1 MNHTKQ
7 TFVARLMMLAA
18 LICTSLGISAQ
29 NKFHIE
35 PFAIDSYDEVTVPVL
50 LDLEDAAAQA
60 FQFDVVLPPELEFS
74 KNPEKAAE
82 RLTPGHSLSFQNGRV
97 MVISGNM
104 KPISGSEGAVVNLY
118 VKVREGRLTDKNIR
132 IELTNPTLTKPGE
145 GKFDTAVKLDV
156 EAEGT
161 DVSMHQSQIWAYLP
175 DSELTV
181 NPGGTTSVAVAIN
194 NNFDVRGFQFSVT
207 LPEGFTASDEVIKSE
222 RCNEQMTLMVIPTG
236 NEVCFTATAM
246 NTLPVI
252 FDNDGTVIT
261 FNVTAPVDFKAESAE
276 IKLHSATF
284 STDNALVI
292 EPMPGKETSTVTLIN
307 GVTAYG
313 KAMTEISALETAL
326 AEARVTITEVAPD
339 VKDDFIG
346 AEITEKINDLKAAVE
361 AAYAD
366 MTLTGNYDEVMAP
379 VEAIKAGIEK
389 LVEDAKA
396 AQKVFE
402 DQNALDKA
410 YADAKAS
417 LNELETALAEA
428 LATIAEVAPDVKD
441 DFTGEEITEKINDLK
456 AAVEAAYADMTLT
469 GNYDEVMAPVEAIKA
484 ETEKLVEDAK
494 AAQKVFENEAALYQ
508 AYSDA
513 KARVKELETALADAL
528 AKIADEAADV
538 KNDFTGNNI
547 SADITALRTDILES
561 YTDKTL
567 VENYQAITE
576 KADKIQAA
584 IETLVADAL
593 AAQLAFEV
601 EKARQES
608 NAAAYAADIEIIE
621 ALVSKLE
628 DALAKLKE
636 TYPDF
641 DSTDIESEI
650 RDAIQA
656 EREKAT
662 AALDA
667 VKEEGEYDNKVDST
681 SIEDMIEK
689 MFEQAGIDSITV
701 DNLTG
706 DAKYYDLSGH
716 KLSGPVAGSV
726 TIIVYPDGSTRK
738 VFVK

>member
-18 LICTSLGISAQ
+18 LVCTSLGISAQ

-284 STDNALVI
+284 STDNALVV
-292 EPMPGKETSTVTLIN
+292 EPMPGKETSAVTLIN

-379 VEAIKAGIEK
+379 A
-389 LVEDAKA
+389 
-396 AQKVFE
+396 
-402 DQNALDKA
+402 
-410 YADAKAS
+410 
-417 LNELETALAEA
+417 
-428 LATIAEVAPDVKD
+428 
-441 DFTGEEITEKINDLK
+441 
-456 AAVEAAYADMTLT
+456 
-469 GNYDEVMAPVEAIKA
+469 EAIKA

-656 EREKAT
+656 EHEKAT

>member
-18 LICTSLGISAQ
+18 LVCTSLGISAQ

-284 STDNALVI
+284 STDNALVV
-292 EPMPGKETSTVTLIN
+292 EPMPGKETSAVTLIN

-339 VKDDFIG
+339 VKDDFTG
-346 AEITEKINDLKAAVE
+346 AEITA
-361 AAYAD
+361 
-366 MTLTGNYDEVMAP
+366 
-379 VEAIKAGIEK
+379 
-389 LVEDAKA
+389 
-396 AQKVFE
+396 
-402 DQNALDKA
+402 
-410 YADAKAS
+410 
-417 LNELETALAEA
+417 
-428 LATIAEVAPDVKD
+428 
-441 DFTGEEITEKINDLK
+441 KINDLK

-621 ALVSKLE
+621 ALVSKFE

-641 DSTDIESEI
+641 DSMSVESEI

>member
-18 LICTSLGISAQ
+18 LVCTSLGISAQ

-339 VKDDFIG
+339 VKDDFTG

-379 VEAIKAGIEK
+379 A
-389 LVEDAKA
+389 
-396 AQKVFE
+396 
-402 DQNALDKA
+402 
-410 YADAKAS
+410 
-417 LNELETALAEA
+417 
-428 LATIAEVAPDVKD
+428 
-441 DFTGEEITEKINDLK
+441 
-456 AAVEAAYADMTLT
+456 
-469 GNYDEVMAPVEAIKA
+469 EAIKA

-656 EREKAT
+656 EHEKAT

>member
-18 LICTSLGISAQ
+18 LVCTSLGISAQ

-284 STDNALVI
+284 STDNALVV

-339 VKDDFIG
+339 VKDDF
-346 AEITEKINDLKAAVE
+346 
-361 AAYAD
+361 
-366 MTLTGNYDEVMAP
+366 
-379 VEAIKAGIEK
+379 
-389 LVEDAKA
+389 
-396 AQKVFE
+396 
-402 DQNALDKA
+402 
-410 YADAKAS
+410 
-417 LNELETALAEA
+417 
-428 LATIAEVAPDVKD
+428 
-441 DFTGEEITEKINDLK
+441 TGEEITAKINDLK

-621 ALVSKLE
+621 ALVSKFE

-641 DSTDIESEI
+641 DSMSVESEI

>member
-18 LICTSLGISAQ
+18 LVCTSLGISAQ

-236 NEVCFTATAM
+236 NEVCFTATTI

-292 EPMPGKETSTVTLIN
+292 EPMPGKETSAVTLIN

-339 VKDDFIG
+339 VKDDFTG
-346 AEITEKINDLKAAVE
+346 AEITA
-361 AAYAD
+361 
-366 MTLTGNYDEVMAP
+366 
-379 VEAIKAGIEK
+379 
-389 LVEDAKA
+389 
-396 AQKVFE
+396 
-402 DQNALDKA
+402 
-410 YADAKAS
+410 
-417 LNELETALAEA
+417 
-428 LATIAEVAPDVKD
+428 
-441 DFTGEEITEKINDLK
+441 KINDLK

-621 ALVSKLE
+621 ALVSKFE

-641 DSTDIESEI
+641 DSMSVESEI

>member
-1 MNHTKQ
+1 M
-7 TFVARLMMLAA
+7 
-18 LICTSLGISAQ
+18 
-29 NKFHIE
+29 
-35 PFAIDSYDEVTVPVL
+35 TVPVL

-339 VKDDFIG
+339 VKDDFTG
-346 AEITEKINDLKAAVE
+346 A
-361 AAYAD
+361 
-366 MTLTGNYDEVMAP
+366 
-379 VEAIKAGIEK
+379 
-389 LVEDAKA
+389 
-396 AQKVFE
+396 
-402 DQNALDKA
+402 
-410 YADAKAS
+410 
-417 LNELETALAEA
+417 
-428 LATIAEVAPDVKD
+428 
-441 DFTGEEITEKINDLK
+441 EITEKINDLK

-513 KARVKELETALADAL
+513 KARVKELDTALADAL

-641 DSTDIESEI
+641 DSMSVESEI

-681 SIEDMIEK
+681 SIEDMMEK
-689 MFEQAGIDSITV
+689 MFEQAGIDAITV
-701 DNLTG
+701 DNLSG

>member
-1 MNHTKQ
+1 
-7 TFVARLMMLAA
+7 MLAA
-18 LICTSLGISAQ
+18 LVCTSLGISAQ
-29 NKFHIE
+29 NKFHIDT
-35 PFAIDSYDEVTVPVL
+35 FAIDSYDEVTVPVL

-339 VKDDFIG
+339 VKDDFTG
-346 AEITEKINDLKAAVE
+346 A
-361 AAYAD
+361 
-366 MTLTGNYDEVMAP
+366 
-379 VEAIKAGIEK
+379 
-389 LVEDAKA
+389 
-396 AQKVFE
+396 
-402 DQNALDKA
+402 
-410 YADAKAS
+410 
-417 LNELETALAEA
+417 
-428 LATIAEVAPDVKD
+428 
-441 DFTGEEITEKINDLK
+441 EITEKINDLK

-513 KARVKELETALADAL
+513 KARVKELDTALADAL

-641 DSTDIESEI
+641 DSMSVESEI

-667 VKEEGEYDNKVDST
+667 VKEEGE
-681 SIEDMIEK
+681 
-689 MFEQAGIDSITV
+689 
-701 DNLTG
+701 
-706 DAKYYDLSGH
+706 
-716 KLSGPVAGSV
+716 
-726 TIIVYPDGSTRK
+726 
-738 VFVK
+738 

>member
-1 MNHTKQ
+1 
-7 TFVARLMMLAA
+7 MLAA
-18 LICTSLGISAQ
+18 LVCTSLGISAQ

-284 STDNALVI
+284 STDNALVV
-292 EPMPGKETSTVTLIN
+292 EPMPGKETSAVTLIN

-346 AEITEKINDLKAAVE
+346 A
-361 AAYAD
+361 
-366 MTLTGNYDEVMAP
+366 
-379 VEAIKAGIEK
+379 
-389 LVEDAKA
+389 
-396 AQKVFE
+396 
-402 DQNALDKA
+402 
-410 YADAKAS
+410 
-417 LNELETALAEA
+417 
-428 LATIAEVAPDVKD
+428 
-441 DFTGEEITEKINDLK
+441 EITEKINDLK

>member
-18 LICTSLGISAQ
+18 LVCTSLGISAQ

-292 EPMPGKETSTVTLIN
+292 EPMPGKETSAVTLIN

-346 AEITEKINDLKAAVE
+346 A
-361 AAYAD
+361 
-366 MTLTGNYDEVMAP
+366 
-379 VEAIKAGIEK
+379 
-389 LVEDAKA
+389 
-396 AQKVFE
+396 
-402 DQNALDKA
+402 
-410 YADAKAS
+410 
-417 LNELETALAEA
+417 
-428 LATIAEVAPDVKD
+428 
-441 DFTGEEITEKINDLK
+441 EITEKINDLK

>member
-1 MNHTKQ
+1 
-7 TFVARLMMLAA
+7 MLAA
-18 LICTSLGISAQ
+18 LVCTSLGISAQ

-236 NEVCFTATAM
+236 NEVCFTATTI

-292 EPMPGKETSTVTLIN
+292 EPMPGKETSAVTLIN

-339 VKDDFIG
+339 VKDDFTG
-346 AEITEKINDLKAAVE
+346 AEITA
-361 AAYAD
+361 
-366 MTLTGNYDEVMAP
+366 
-379 VEAIKAGIEK
+379 
-389 LVEDAKA
+389 
-396 AQKVFE
+396 
-402 DQNALDKA
+402 
-410 YADAKAS
+410 
-417 LNELETALAEA
+417 
-428 LATIAEVAPDVKD
+428 
-441 DFTGEEITEKINDLK
+441 KINDLK

-621 ALVSKLE
+621 ALVSKFE

-641 DSTDIESEI
+641 DSMSVESEI

>member
-18 LICTSLGISAQ
+18 LVCTSLGISAQ

-284 STDNALVI
+284 STDNALVV

-326 AEARVTITEVAPD
+326 AEARVTIPEVAPD
-339 VKDDFIG
+339 VKDDFTG
-346 AEITEKINDLKAAVE
+346 EEITAKINDLKAAVE

-379 VEAIKAGIEK
+379 A
-389 LVEDAKA
+389 
-396 AQKVFE
+396 
-402 DQNALDKA
+402 
-410 YADAKAS
+410 
-417 LNELETALAEA
+417 
-428 LATIAEVAPDVKD
+428 
-441 DFTGEEITEKINDLK
+441 
-456 AAVEAAYADMTLT
+456 
-469 GNYDEVMAPVEAIKA
+469 EAIKA

-681 SIEDMIEK
+681 SIEDMMEK

>member
-1 MNHTKQ
+1 ML
-7 TFVARLMMLAA
+7 VALV
-18 LICTSLGISAQ
+18 CTSLGISAQ

-284 STDNALVI
+284 STDNALVV

-346 AEITEKINDLKAAVE
+346 A
-361 AAYAD
+361 
-366 MTLTGNYDEVMAP
+366 
-379 VEAIKAGIEK
+379 
-389 LVEDAKA
+389 
-396 AQKVFE
+396 
-402 DQNALDKA
+402 
-410 YADAKAS
+410 
-417 LNELETALAEA
+417 
-428 LATIAEVAPDVKD
+428 
-441 DFTGEEITEKINDLK
+441 EITEKINDLK

-601 EKARQES
+601 EKARQKS

>member
-18 LICTSLGISAQ
+18 LVCTSLGISAQ

-284 STDNALVI
+284 STDNALVV
-292 EPMPGKETSTVTLIN
+292 EPMPGKETSAVTLIN

-379 VEAIKAGIEK
+379 A
-389 LVEDAKA
+389 
-396 AQKVFE
+396 
-402 DQNALDKA
+402 
-410 YADAKAS
+410 
-417 LNELETALAEA
+417 
-428 LATIAEVAPDVKD
+428 
-441 DFTGEEITEKINDLK
+441 
-456 AAVEAAYADMTLT
+456 
-469 GNYDEVMAPVEAIKA
+469 EAIKA

-513 KARVKELETALADAL
+513 KARVKEQETALADAL

-576 KADKIQAA
+576 KADKIQAV

-689 MFEQAGIDSITV
+689 MFEQAGIDSVTV

>member
-1 MNHTKQ
+1 ML
-7 TFVARLMMLAA
+7 VALV
-18 LICTSLGISAQ
+18 CTSLGISAQ

-284 STDNALVI
+284 STDNALVV

-346 AEITEKINDLKAAVE
+346 A
-361 AAYAD
+361 
-366 MTLTGNYDEVMAP
+366 
-379 VEAIKAGIEK
+379 
-389 LVEDAKA
+389 
-396 AQKVFE
+396 
-402 DQNALDKA
+402 
-410 YADAKAS
+410 
-417 LNELETALAEA
+417 
-428 LATIAEVAPDVKD
+428 
-441 DFTGEEITEKINDLK
+441 EITEKINDLK

>member
-1 MNHTKQ
+1 
-7 TFVARLMMLAA
+7 MLAA
-18 LICTSLGISAQ
+18 LVCTSLGISAQ

-339 VKDDFIG
+339 VKDDFTG

-379 VEAIKAGIEK
+379 A
-389 LVEDAKA
+389 
-396 AQKVFE
+396 
-402 DQNALDKA
+402 
-410 YADAKAS
+410 
-417 LNELETALAEA
+417 
-428 LATIAEVAPDVKD
+428 
-441 DFTGEEITEKINDLK
+441 
-456 AAVEAAYADMTLT
+456 
-469 GNYDEVMAPVEAIKA
+469 EAIKA

-656 EREKAT
+656 EHEKAT

>member
-1 MNHTKQ
+1 
-7 TFVARLMMLAA
+7 MLAA
-18 LICTSLGISAQ
+18 LVCTSLGISAQ

-284 STDNALVI
+284 STDNALVV
-292 EPMPGKETSTVTLIN
+292 EPMPGKETSAVTLIN

-339 VKDDFIG
+339 VKDDF
-346 AEITEKINDLKAAVE
+346 
-361 AAYAD
+361 
-366 MTLTGNYDEVMAP
+366 
-379 VEAIKAGIEK
+379 
-389 LVEDAKA
+389 
-396 AQKVFE
+396 
-402 DQNALDKA
+402 
-410 YADAKAS
+410 
-417 LNELETALAEA
+417 
-428 LATIAEVAPDVKD
+428 
-441 DFTGEEITEKINDLK
+441 TGEEITAKINDLK

>member
-1 MNHTKQ
+1 
-7 TFVARLMMLAA
+7 MLAA
-18 LICTSLGISAQ
+18 LVCTSLGISAQ
-29 NKFHIE
+29 NKFHIDT
-35 PFAIDSYDEVTVPVL
+35 FAIDSYDEVTVPVL

-339 VKDDFIG
+339 VKDDF
-346 AEITEKINDLKAAVE
+346 
-361 AAYAD
+361 
-366 MTLTGNYDEVMAP
+366 
-379 VEAIKAGIEK
+379 
-389 LVEDAKA
+389 
-396 AQKVFE
+396 
-402 DQNALDKA
+402 
-410 YADAKAS
+410 
-417 LNELETALAEA
+417 
-428 LATIAEVAPDVKD
+428 
-441 DFTGEEITEKINDLK
+441 TGEEITAKINDLK

-513 KARVKELETALADAL
+513 KARVKELDTALAEAL

-641 DSTDIESEI
+641 DSMSVESEI

-681 SIEDMIEK
+681 SIEDMMEK
-689 MFEQAGIDSITV
+689 MFEQAGIDAITV
-701 DNLTG
+701 DNLSG

>member
-18 LICTSLGISAQ
+18 LVCTSLGISAQ

-284 STDNALVI
+284 STDNALVV
-292 EPMPGKETSTVTLIN
+292 EPMPGKETSAVTLIN

-339 VKDDFIG
+339 VKDDFTG

-379 VEAIKAGIEK
+379 A
-389 LVEDAKA
+389 
-396 AQKVFE
+396 
-402 DQNALDKA
+402 
-410 YADAKAS
+410 
-417 LNELETALAEA
+417 
-428 LATIAEVAPDVKD
+428 
-441 DFTGEEITEKINDLK
+441 
-456 AAVEAAYADMTLT
+456 
-469 GNYDEVMAPVEAIKA
+469 EAIKA

>member
-18 LICTSLGISAQ
+18 LVCTSLGISAQ

-284 STDNALVI
+284 STDNALVV

-346 AEITEKINDLKAAVE
+346 A
-361 AAYAD
+361 
-366 MTLTGNYDEVMAP
+366 
-379 VEAIKAGIEK
+379 
-389 LVEDAKA
+389 
-396 AQKVFE
+396 
-402 DQNALDKA
+402 
-410 YADAKAS
+410 
-417 LNELETALAEA
+417 
-428 LATIAEVAPDVKD
+428 
-441 DFTGEEITEKINDLK
+441 EITEKINDLK

>member
-18 LICTSLGISAQ
+18 LVCTSLGISAQ

-207 LPEGFTASDEVIKSE
+207 LPKGFTASDEVIKSE

-284 STDNALVI
+284 STDNALVV
-292 EPMPGKETSTVTLIN
+292 EPMPGKETSAVTLIN

-379 VEAIKAGIEK
+379 A
-389 LVEDAKA
+389 
-396 AQKVFE
+396 
-402 DQNALDKA
+402 
-410 YADAKAS
+410 
-417 LNELETALAEA
+417 
-428 LATIAEVAPDVKD
+428 
-441 DFTGEEITEKINDLK
+441 
-456 AAVEAAYADMTLT
+456 
-469 GNYDEVMAPVEAIKA
+469 EAIKA

-621 ALVSKLE
+621 ALVSKFE

-641 DSTDIESEI
+641 DSMSVESEI

>member
-1 MNHTKQ
+1 
-7 TFVARLMMLAA
+7 MLAA
-18 LICTSLGISAQ
+18 LVCTSLGISAQ

-284 STDNALVI
+284 STDNALVV
-292 EPMPGKETSTVTLIN
+292 EPMPGKETSAVTLIN

-346 AEITEKINDLKAAVE
+346 V
-361 AAYAD
+361 
-366 MTLTGNYDEVMAP
+366 
-379 VEAIKAGIEK
+379 
-389 LVEDAKA
+389 
-396 AQKVFE
+396 
-402 DQNALDKA
+402 
-410 YADAKAS
+410 
-417 LNELETALAEA
+417 
-428 LATIAEVAPDVKD
+428 
-441 DFTGEEITEKINDLK
+441 EITEKINDLK

>member
-1 MNHTKQ
+1 
-7 TFVARLMMLAA
+7 
-18 LICTSLGISAQ
+18 
-29 NKFHIE
+29 
-35 PFAIDSYDEVTVPVL
+35 
-50 LDLEDAAAQA
+50 
-60 FQFDVVLPPELEFS
+60 
-74 KNPEKAAE
+74 
-82 RLTPGHSLSFQNGRV
+82 
-97 MVISGNM
+97 
-104 KPISGSEGAVVNLY
+104 
-118 VKVREGRLTDKNIR
+118 
-132 IELTNPTLTKPGE
+132 
-145 GKFDTAVKLDV
+145 
-156 EAEGT
+156 
-161 DVSMHQSQIWAYLP
+161 
-175 DSELTV
+175 
-181 NPGGTTSVAVAIN
+181 
-194 NNFDVRGFQFSVT
+194 
-207 LPEGFTASDEVIKSE
+207 
-222 RCNEQMTLMVIPTG
+222 
-236 NEVCFTATAM
+236 
-246 NTLPVI
+246 
-252 FDNDGTVIT
+252 
-261 FNVTAPVDFKAESAE
+261 
-276 IKLHSATF
+276 
-284 STDNALVI
+284 
-292 EPMPGKETSTVTLIN
+292 
-307 GVTAYG
+307 
-313 KAMTEISALETAL
+313 
-326 AEARVTITEVAPD
+326 
-339 VKDDFIG
+339 
-346 AEITEKINDLKAAVE
+346 
-361 AAYAD
+361 

-441 DFTGEEITEKINDLK
+441 DFTGEEITAKINDLK

-513 KARVKELETALADAL
+513 KARVKELDTALADAL

-641 DSTDIESEI
+641 DSTSLESEI

-681 SIEDMIEK
+681 SIEDMMEK
-689 MFEQAGIDSITV
+689 MFEQAGIDAITV
-701 DNLTG
+701 DNLSG

>member
-1 MNHTKQ
+1 
-7 TFVARLMMLAA
+7 MLAA
-18 LICTSLGISAQ
+18 LVCTSLGISAQ
-29 NKFHIE
+29 NKFHIDT
-35 PFAIDSYDEVTVPVL
+35 FAIDSYDEVTVPVL

-339 VKDDFIG
+339 VKDDFTG

-402 DQNALDKA
+402 
-410 YADAKAS
+410 
-417 LNELETALAEA
+417 
-428 LATIAEVAPDVKD
+428 
-441 DFTGEEITEKINDLK
+441 
-456 AAVEAAYADMTLT
+456 
-469 GNYDEVMAPVEAIKA
+469 
-484 ETEKLVEDAK
+484 
-494 AAQKVFENEAALYQ
+494 NEAALYQ

-513 KARVKELETALADAL
+513 KARVKELDTALADAL

-641 DSTDIESEI
+641 DSMSVESEI

-681 SIEDMIEK
+681 SIEDMMEK
-689 MFEQAGIDSITV
+689 MFEQAGIDAITV
-701 DNLTG
+701 DNLSG

>member
-18 LICTSLGISAQ
+18 LVCTSLGISAQ
-29 NKFHIE
+29 NKFHIDT
-35 PFAIDSYDEVTVPVL
+35 FAIDSYDEVTVPVL

-326 AEARVTITEVAPD
+326 AEALATIAEVAPD
-339 VKDDFIG
+339 VKDDFTG
-346 AEITEKINDLKAAVE
+346 GEITEKINDLKAAVE

-379 VEAIKAGIEK
+379 VEAIKAGI
-389 LVEDAKA
+389 
-396 AQKVFE
+396 
-402 DQNALDKA
+402 
-410 YADAKAS
+410 
-417 LNELETALAEA
+417 
-428 LATIAEVAPDVKD
+428 
-441 DFTGEEITEKINDLK
+441 
-456 AAVEAAYADMTLT
+456 
-469 GNYDEVMAPVEAIKA
+469 
-484 ETEKLVEDAK
+484 EKLVEDAK

-656 EREKAT
+656 EHEKAT

>member
-18 LICTSLGISAQ
+18 LVCTSLGISAQ
-29 NKFHIE
+29 NKFHIDT
-35 PFAIDSYDEVTVPVL
+35 FAIDSYDEVTVPVL

-326 AEARVTITEVAPD
+326 AEALATIAEVAPD
-339 VKDDFIG
+339 VKDDFTG
-346 AEITEKINDLKAAVE
+346 EEITAKINDLKAAVE

-402 DQNALDKA
+402 
-410 YADAKAS
+410 
-417 LNELETALAEA
+417 
-428 LATIAEVAPDVKD
+428 
-441 DFTGEEITEKINDLK
+441 
-456 AAVEAAYADMTLT
+456 
-469 GNYDEVMAPVEAIKA
+469 
-484 ETEKLVEDAK
+484 
-494 AAQKVFENEAALYQ
+494 NEAALYQ

-513 KARVKELETALADAL
+513 KARVKELDTALADAL

-641 DSTDIESEI
+641 DSMSVESEI

-681 SIEDMIEK
+681 SIEDMMEK
-689 MFEQAGIDSITV
+689 MFEQAGIDAITV
-701 DNLTG
+701 DNLSG

>member
-1 MNHTKQ
+1 
-7 TFVARLMMLAA
+7 MLAA
-18 LICTSLGISAQ
+18 LVCTSLGISAQ

-207 LPEGFTASDEVIKSE
+207 LPKGFTASDEVIKSE

-284 STDNALVI
+284 STDNALVV
-292 EPMPGKETSTVTLIN
+292 EPMPGKETSAVTLIN

-379 VEAIKAGIEK
+379 A
-389 LVEDAKA
+389 
-396 AQKVFE
+396 
-402 DQNALDKA
+402 
-410 YADAKAS
+410 
-417 LNELETALAEA
+417 
-428 LATIAEVAPDVKD
+428 
-441 DFTGEEITEKINDLK
+441 
-456 AAVEAAYADMTLT
+456 
-469 GNYDEVMAPVEAIKA
+469 EAIKA

-621 ALVSKLE
+621 ALVSKFE

-641 DSTDIESEI
+641 DSMSVESEI

>member
-18 LICTSLGISAQ
+18 LVCTSLGISAQ

-161 DVSMHQSQIWAYLP
+161 DVSMHQSHIWAYLP

-284 STDNALVI
+284 STDNALVV

-379 VEAIKAGIEK
+379 A
-389 LVEDAKA
+389 
-396 AQKVFE
+396 
-402 DQNALDKA
+402 
-410 YADAKAS
+410 
-417 LNELETALAEA
+417 
-428 LATIAEVAPDVKD
+428 
-441 DFTGEEITEKINDLK
+441 
-456 AAVEAAYADMTLT
+456 
-469 GNYDEVMAPVEAIKA
+469 EAIKA

-681 SIEDMIEK
+681 SIEDMMEK
-689 MFEQAGIDSITV
+689 MFEQAGIDAITV
-701 DNLTG
+701 DNLSG

>member
-1 MNHTKQ
+1 M
-7 TFVARLMMLAA
+7 
-18 LICTSLGISAQ
+18 
-29 NKFHIE
+29 
-35 PFAIDSYDEVTVPVL
+35 
-50 LDLEDAAAQA
+50 
-60 FQFDVVLPPELEFS
+60 
-74 KNPEKAAE
+74 
-82 RLTPGHSLSFQNGRV
+82 
-97 MVISGNM
+97 
-104 KPISGSEGAVVNLY
+104 
-118 VKVREGRLTDKNIR
+118 
-132 IELTNPTLTKPGE
+132 
-145 GKFDTAVKLDV
+145 
-156 EAEGT
+156 
-161 DVSMHQSQIWAYLP
+161 
-175 DSELTV
+175 
-181 NPGGTTSVAVAIN
+181 
-194 NNFDVRGFQFSVT
+194 
-207 LPEGFTASDEVIKSE
+207 
-222 RCNEQMTLMVIPTG
+222 
-236 NEVCFTATAM
+236 
-246 NTLPVI
+246 
-252 FDNDGTVIT
+252 
-261 FNVTAPVDFKAESAE
+261 
-276 IKLHSATF
+276 
-284 STDNALVI
+284 
-292 EPMPGKETSTVTLIN
+292 
-307 GVTAYG
+307 
-313 KAMTEISALETAL
+313 
-326 AEARVTITEVAPD
+326 
-339 VKDDFIG
+339 
-346 AEITEKINDLKAAVE
+346 
-361 AAYAD
+361 
-366 MTLTGNYDEVMAP
+366 
-379 VEAIKAGIEK
+379 EAIKAGIEK

-441 DFTGEEITEKINDLK
+441 DFTGEEITAKINDLK

-513 KARVKELETALADAL
+513 KARVKELDTALADAL

-641 DSTDIESEI
+641 DSMSVESEI

-681 SIEDMIEK
+681 SIEDMMEK
-689 MFEQAGIDSITV
+689 MFEQAGIDAITV
-701 DNLTG
+701 DNLSG

>member
-18 LICTSLGISAQ
+18 LVCTSLGISAQ

-118 VKVREGRLTDKNIR
+118 VKVKEGRLTDKNIR

-284 STDNALVI
+284 STDNALVV

-379 VEAIKAGIEK
+379 A
-389 LVEDAKA
+389 
-396 AQKVFE
+396 
-402 DQNALDKA
+402 
-410 YADAKAS
+410 
-417 LNELETALAEA
+417 
-428 LATIAEVAPDVKD
+428 
-441 DFTGEEITEKINDLK
+441 
-456 AAVEAAYADMTLT
+456 
-469 GNYDEVMAPVEAIKA
+469 EAIKA

-641 DSTDIESEI
+641 DSMSVESEI

-681 SIEDMIEK
+681 SIEDMMEK

>member
-18 LICTSLGISAQ
+18 LVCTSLGISAQ

-284 STDNALVI
+284 STDNALVV
-292 EPMPGKETSTVTLIN
+292 EPMPGKETSAVTLIN

-346 AEITEKINDLKAAVE
+346 A
-361 AAYAD
+361 
-366 MTLTGNYDEVMAP
+366 
-379 VEAIKAGIEK
+379 
-389 LVEDAKA
+389 
-396 AQKVFE
+396 
-402 DQNALDKA
+402 
-410 YADAKAS
+410 
-417 LNELETALAEA
+417 
-428 LATIAEVAPDVKD
+428 
-441 DFTGEEITEKINDLK
+441 EITEKINDLK

>member
-18 LICTSLGISAQ
+18 LVCTSLGISAQ

-284 STDNALVI
+284 STDNALVV
-292 EPMPGKETSTVTLIN
+292 EPMPGKETSAVTLIN

-379 VEAIKAGIEK
+379 A
-389 LVEDAKA
+389 
-396 AQKVFE
+396 
-402 DQNALDKA
+402 
-410 YADAKAS
+410 
-417 LNELETALAEA
+417 
-428 LATIAEVAPDVKD
+428 
-441 DFTGEEITEKINDLK
+441 
-456 AAVEAAYADMTLT
+456 
-469 GNYDEVMAPVEAIKA
+469 EAIKA

-621 ALVSKLE
+621 ALVSKFE

-641 DSTDIESEI
+641 DSMSVESEI

>member
-18 LICTSLGISAQ
+18 LVCTSLGISAQ

-339 VKDDFIG
+339 VKDDFTG
-346 AEITEKINDLKAAVE
+346 A
-361 AAYAD
+361 
-366 MTLTGNYDEVMAP
+366 
-379 VEAIKAGIEK
+379 
-389 LVEDAKA
+389 
-396 AQKVFE
+396 
-402 DQNALDKA
+402 
-410 YADAKAS
+410 
-417 LNELETALAEA
+417 
-428 LATIAEVAPDVKD
+428 
-441 DFTGEEITEKINDLK
+441 EITEKINDLK

-621 ALVSKLE
+621 ALVSKFE

-641 DSTDIESEI
+641 DSMSVESEI

>member
-18 LICTSLGISAQ
+18 LVCTSLGISAQ
-29 NKFHIE
+29 NKFHIDT
-35 PFAIDSYDEVTVPVL
+35 FAIDSYDEVTVPVL

-339 VKDDFIG
+339 VKDDFTG

-402 DQNALDKA
+402 
-410 YADAKAS
+410 
-417 LNELETALAEA
+417 
-428 LATIAEVAPDVKD
+428 
-441 DFTGEEITEKINDLK
+441 
-456 AAVEAAYADMTLT
+456 
-469 GNYDEVMAPVEAIKA
+469 
-484 ETEKLVEDAK
+484 
-494 AAQKVFENEAALYQ
+494 NEAALYQ

-513 KARVKELETALADAL
+513 KARVKELDTALADAL

-641 DSTDIESEI
+641 DSMSVESEI

-681 SIEDMIEK
+681 SIEDMMEK
-689 MFEQAGIDSITV
+689 MFEQAGIDAITV
-701 DNLTG
+701 DNLSG

>member
-18 LICTSLGISAQ
+18 LVCTSLGISAQ

-284 STDNALVI
+284 STDNALVV
-292 EPMPGKETSTVTLIN
+292 EPMPGKETSAVTLIN

-339 VKDDFIG
+339 VKDDFTG
-346 AEITEKINDLKAAVE
+346 GEITEKINDLKAAVE

-379 VEAIKAGIEK
+379 A
-389 LVEDAKA
+389 
-396 AQKVFE
+396 
-402 DQNALDKA
+402 
-410 YADAKAS
+410 
-417 LNELETALAEA
+417 
-428 LATIAEVAPDVKD
+428 
-441 DFTGEEITEKINDLK
+441 
-456 AAVEAAYADMTLT
+456 
-469 GNYDEVMAPVEAIKA
+469 EAIKA

>member
-18 LICTSLGISAQ
+18 LVCTSLGISAQ
-29 NKFHIE
+29 NKFHTDT
-35 PFAIDSYDEVTVPVL
+35 FAIDSYDEVTVPVL

-339 VKDDFIG
+339 VKDDFTG
-346 AEITEKINDLKAAVE
+346 A
-361 AAYAD
+361 
-366 MTLTGNYDEVMAP
+366 
-379 VEAIKAGIEK
+379 
-389 LVEDAKA
+389 
-396 AQKVFE
+396 
-402 DQNALDKA
+402 
-410 YADAKAS
+410 
-417 LNELETALAEA
+417 
-428 LATIAEVAPDVKD
+428 
-441 DFTGEEITEKINDLK
+441 EITEKINDLK

-513 KARVKELETALADAL
+513 KARVKELDTALADAL

-641 DSTDIESEI
+641 DSMSVESEI

-681 SIEDMIEK
+681 SIEDMMEK
-689 MFEQAGIDSITV
+689 MFEQAGIDAITV
-701 DNLTG
+701 DNLSG

>member
-1 MNHTKQ
+1 
-7 TFVARLMMLAA
+7 MLAA
-18 LICTSLGISAQ
+18 LVCTSLGISAQ
-29 NKFHIE
+29 NKFHIDT
-35 PFAIDSYDEVTVPVL
+35 FAIDSYDEVTVPVL

-339 VKDDFIG
+339 VKDDFTG
-346 AEITEKINDLKAAVE
+346 A
-361 AAYAD
+361 
-366 MTLTGNYDEVMAP
+366 
-379 VEAIKAGIEK
+379 
-389 LVEDAKA
+389 
-396 AQKVFE
+396 
-402 DQNALDKA
+402 
-410 YADAKAS
+410 
-417 LNELETALAEA
+417 
-428 LATIAEVAPDVKD
+428 
-441 DFTGEEITEKINDLK
+441 EITEKINDLK

-513 KARVKELETALADAL
+513 KARVKELDTALADAL

-641 DSTDIESEI
+641 DSMSVESEI

-681 SIEDMIEK
+681 SIEDMMEK
-689 MFEQAGIDSITV
+689 MFEQAGIDAITV
-701 DNLTG
+701 DNLSG

>member
-7 TFVARLMMLAA
+7 TFVARLMMLVA
-18 LICTSLGISAQ
+18 LVCTSLGISAQ

-284 STDNALVI
+284 STDNALVV

-346 AEITEKINDLKAAVE
+346 A
-361 AAYAD
+361 
-366 MTLTGNYDEVMAP
+366 
-379 VEAIKAGIEK
+379 
-389 LVEDAKA
+389 
-396 AQKVFE
+396 
-402 DQNALDKA
+402 
-410 YADAKAS
+410 
-417 LNELETALAEA
+417 
-428 LATIAEVAPDVKD
+428 
-441 DFTGEEITEKINDLK
+441 EITEKINDLK

>member
-18 LICTSLGISAQ
+18 LVCTSLGISAQ

-161 DVSMHQSQIWAYLP
+161 DVSMHQSHIWAYLP

-284 STDNALVI
+284 STDNALVV

-379 VEAIKAGIEK
+379 A
-389 LVEDAKA
+389 
-396 AQKVFE
+396 
-402 DQNALDKA
+402 
-410 YADAKAS
+410 
-417 LNELETALAEA
+417 
-428 LATIAEVAPDVKD
+428 
-441 DFTGEEITEKINDLK
+441 
-456 AAVEAAYADMTLT
+456 
-469 GNYDEVMAPVEAIKA
+469 EAIKA

>member
-18 LICTSLGISAQ
+18 LVCTSLGISAQ
-29 NKFHIE
+29 NKFHIDT
-35 PFAIDSYDEVTVPVL
+35 FAIDSYDEVTVPVL

-339 VKDDFIG
+339 VKDDFTG
-346 AEITEKINDLKAAVE
+346 A
-361 AAYAD
+361 
-366 MTLTGNYDEVMAP
+366 
-379 VEAIKAGIEK
+379 
-389 LVEDAKA
+389 
-396 AQKVFE
+396 
-402 DQNALDKA
+402 
-410 YADAKAS
+410 
-417 LNELETALAEA
+417 
-428 LATIAEVAPDVKD
+428 
-441 DFTGEEITEKINDLK
+441 EITEKINDLK

-513 KARVKELETALADAL
+513 KARVKELDTALADAL

-641 DSTDIESEI
+641 DSMSVESEI

-681 SIEDMIEK
+681 SIEDMMEK
-689 MFEQAGIDSITV
+689 MFEQAGIDAITV
-701 DNLTG
+701 DNLSG

>member
-7 TFVARLMMLAA
+7 TFVARLMMLVA
-18 LICTSLGISAQ
+18 LVCTSLGISAQ

-284 STDNALVI
+284 STDNALVV

-326 AEARVTITEVAPD
+326 AEA
-339 VKDDFIG
+339 
-346 AEITEKINDLKAAVE
+346 
-361 AAYAD
+361 
-366 MTLTGNYDEVMAP
+366 
-379 VEAIKAGIEK
+379 
-389 LVEDAKA
+389 
-396 AQKVFE
+396 
-402 DQNALDKA
+402 
-410 YADAKAS
+410 
-417 LNELETALAEA
+417 

-441 DFTGEEITEKINDLK
+441 DFTGEEITAKINDLK